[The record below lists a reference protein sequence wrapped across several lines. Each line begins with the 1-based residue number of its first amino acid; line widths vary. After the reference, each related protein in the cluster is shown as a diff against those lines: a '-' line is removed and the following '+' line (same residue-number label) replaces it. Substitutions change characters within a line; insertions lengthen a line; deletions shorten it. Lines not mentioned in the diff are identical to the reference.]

1 MRFFMYQGKQYHHI
15 FNPKDGLPPEE
26 CQRVTIICKE
36 GMVADALITVALV
49 LGPEKGYSLC
59 KKLEGVGCLII
70 EKEGKIILSP
80 GLRGRISFNP
90 FR

>member
-1 MRFFMYQGKQYHHI
+1 
-15 FNPKDGLPPEE
+15 
-26 CQRVTIICKE
+26 
-36 GMVADALITVALV
+36 MVADALITVALV

-70 EKEGKIILSP
+70 EKEGKVILSP